1 MKRSVFLII
10 LIFLFIC
17 LNYKKFE
24 KELNINCLNLNN
36 TSKNFYTYDRNI
48 NTSVTKTDDK
58 YKFFLEIIWLKT
70 PNYRGEDIIG
80 VLLENAKIINTSI
93 DFELQFNLKNK
104 EYKTNTSLIN
114 SQNNGVSV
122 LFKLPRS
129 KNVKNIVITLSFD
142 FVSDDKEIDIYSD
155 YAHLLKKIK
164 RTKNKNYFM
173 SHKGLILDD
182 SIYSFYDDTSVVL
195 SHFNLE

>member
-1 MKRSVFLII
+1 M
-10 LIFLFIC
+10 FLFIC

-48 NTSVTKTDDK
+48 NTSVTKTEDK

-104 EYKTNTSLIN
+104 EYKSNTSLIN
-114 SQNNGVSV
+114 SRNNGVSV

-142 FVSDDKEIDIYSD
+142 FESDDKEIDIYSD

>member
-1 MKRSVFLII
+1 MKKSVFLII
-10 LIFLFIC
+10 LMFLFIC

-36 TSKNFYTYDRNI
+36 TSKNFYTCDRNI
-48 NTSVTKTDDK
+48 NMSVTKINDK

-93 DFELQFNLKNK
+93 AFELRFNLKNK
-104 EYKTNTSLIN
+104 EYKSNTSLIN
-114 SQNNGVSV
+114 SQNNSVSV

-129 KNVKNIVITLSFD
+129 KNIKNIVITLSFD
-142 FVSDDKEIDIYSD
+142 FESSNKEIGIYGD
-155 YAHLLKKIK
+155 YAHLLKKSK
-164 RTKNKNYFM
+164 KTKNYFM
-173 SHKGLILDD
+173 SHKGLILED
-182 SIYSFYDDTSVVL
+182 SICSFYDDAPVVL